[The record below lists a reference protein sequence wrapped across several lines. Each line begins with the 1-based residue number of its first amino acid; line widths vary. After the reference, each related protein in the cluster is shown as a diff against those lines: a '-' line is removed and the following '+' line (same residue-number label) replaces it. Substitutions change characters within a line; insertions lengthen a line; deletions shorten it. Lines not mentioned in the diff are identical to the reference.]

1 MNLQDEILL
10 NIQIGNLSYEG
21 LGTYRDEDNFP
32 YFIENALPGE
42 IVDIQIKK
50 KNSRFAFCKVLK
62 YHKFSAQRNFNT
74 NDKLMKSGSAPIA
87 MLNYDDQLKFKQ
99 DYVEFLFK
107 RNIHFSDIKNIL
119 KNPNPWEYRNKLT
132 VFVKST
138 GNKIVLGLYEKN
150 THNIIEQDNY
160 DLALKPI
167 QSIFEWISKNINNYE
182 LIKKQ
187 VTFIESI
194 TIRHSNFSNQ
204 SLVIINS
211 TNLIDIPQDFINDLI
226 NNNLSVVNIIQNTKN
241 HSKISDKKYLK
252 KPAFIIDKIGEFEYK
267 INWNSFFQ
275 VNNYQVNNLYNLLL
289 NNLGLKSSD
298 VVVDAYCG
306 IGSISLKLAKASKFV
321 YGLEIIKEAVDNAIE
336 NAKLNM
342 VDNVK
347 FICGDVNKTIK
358 NINDNVD
365 VIVVDPPR
373 SGISDN
379 FMKSIIEIKPKTI
392 GYISCDVKTMCRDIA
407 ILMEEGYQLNFLQP
421 CDMFSQTHHIECV
434 GILSKV
440 NK

>member
-1 MNLQDEILL
+1 MNLQSEILL
-10 NIQIGNLSYEG
+10 NVKIENLSYEG
-21 LGTYRDEDNFP
+21 LGTYRNEDNFP

-50 KNSRFAFCKVLK
+50 KNSRFAFCKVIK
-62 YHKFSAQRNFNT
+62 YHKFSSQRNFNI
-74 NDKLMKSGSAPIA
+74 NDKLMKSGSASIA
-87 MLNYDDQLKFKQ
+87 MINYDDQLKFKQ
-99 DYVEFLFK
+99 DYVKFLFK
-107 RNIHFSDIKNIL
+107 RNIHFDDIKDIL
-119 KNPNPWEYRNKLT
+119 ENPSPWEYRNKLT
-132 VFVKST
+132 VFVKYID
-138 GNKIVLGLYEKN
+138 NKIVLGLYEKN

-167 QSIFEWISKNINNYE
+167 QLILEWISKNINNYH

-187 VTFIESI
+187 VKFVESI
-194 TIRHSNFSNQ
+194 TVRHSNFSNQ
-204 SLVIINS
+204 SLVIVNS
-211 TNLIDIPQDFINDLI
+211 SNLIDIPSDFINDLI
-226 NNNLSVVNIIQNTKN
+226 NSNPSVVNIIQNTKN
-241 HSKISDKKYLK
+241 STKITSEKYLNNST
-252 KPAFIIDKIGEFEYK
+252 FIIDKIGEFEYK

-275 VNNYQVNNLYNLLL
+275 VNNYQADNLYNLLL
-289 NNLGLKSSD
+289 NNLNLKPNNI
-298 VVVDAYCG
+298 VVDAYSG

-321 YGLEIIKEAVDNAIE
+321 YGLEIINEAVDNAVE

-342 VDNVK
+342 IDNVE

-358 NINDNVD
+358 NINRNVN

-373 SGISDN
+373 SGISDA

-407 ILMEEGYQLNFLQP
+407 ILMQEGYELNFLQP

-434 GILSKV
+434 GILNKV
-440 NK
+440 PN